1 MKLDELRMRINKLD
15 EDMKKAFLERMQIA
29 KEIAEYK
36 QKNGL
41 PILDEE
47 RERMMIE
54 ANSVGIEDE
63 SLKRYYVEFLK
74 NNITISKQYQA
85 QLSERNKD
93 EN

>member
-1 MKLDELRMRINKLD
+1 
-15 EDMKKAFLERMQIA
+15 MQVA

-54 ANSVGIEDE
+54 ANSASIEDE

-85 QLSERNKD
+85 QLSEQNKD